1 MHREITAVPANSPS
15 LGWFHSYNCYS
26 SGMDQMLGCTD
37 PVDIADSLDRY
48 DVGIRTFMGGGPIG
62 SATVPESMKVGAAV
76 RRYSTV
82 VGLQLI
88 DVAPGRILFAS

>member
-1 MHREITAVPANSPS
+1 
-15 LGWFHSYNCYS
+15 
-26 SGMDQMLGCTD
+26 MDQMLGCTD

-62 SATVPESMKVGAAV
+62 SATVPESKKVGAAGVPSAVASAAV

-88 DVAPGRILFAS
+88 DFAPGRILFAS